1 MAQNT
6 GNLGMIIEHA
16 HKKARLVRLTLLA
29 NFCKPSEV
37 VQKKGLKEFV
47 IKKIFHIRQCIKAQP
62 LKHAYS
68 NSSRSFNKFF

>member
-1 MAQNT
+1 MVAMAQNT

-29 NFCKPSEV
+29 NFCRPSEV

-47 IKKIFHIRQCIKAQP
+47 IKNIFHIRLMYQGST
-62 LKHAYS
+62 LKT
-68 NSSRSFNKFF
+68 RLQQ